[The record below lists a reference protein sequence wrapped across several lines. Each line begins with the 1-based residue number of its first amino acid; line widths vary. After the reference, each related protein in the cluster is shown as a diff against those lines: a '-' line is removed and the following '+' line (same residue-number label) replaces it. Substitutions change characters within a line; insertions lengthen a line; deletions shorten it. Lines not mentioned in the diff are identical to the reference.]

1 MPEKYVDLHM
11 HTTASDSTSSPTE
24 VLEHALKAKLSAIA
38 ITDHDTL
45 EGFIAIQK
53 LNSSQDLEILPAAE
67 LSANYKGEDVHIIGY
82 LMDYRDKQLLDKMEE
97 FKSEREKRGVKMV
110 EKLNQIGIGIT
121 MERVRAVAKHSVIG
135 RPHLAD
141 ALLQGNFTNS
151 YDEAFIKYLGYE
163 GPAYV
168 AKKYLSPQEALDL
181 IHQFKGVAVLAHP
194 GILRKDNLIVDLV
207 EMGLD
212 GIEAYHSQHDYQLTN
227 HYINLA
233 RKLGVIYSGG
243 SDCHGKRKGRILIGT
258 VKVPYQCLTMLKTVQ
273 QARFG

>member
-11 HTTASDSTSSPTE
+11 HTTASDSTSSPQE
-24 VLEHALKAKLSAIA
+24 VLEHTLKVRLSAIA

-45 EGFIAIQK
+45 DGFLDIQK
-53 LNSSQDLEILPAAE
+53 LNSNPDLEVLPAVE
-67 LSANYKGEDVHIIGY
+67 LSANYKGEDLHIIGY
-82 LMDYRDKQLLDKMEE
+82 LMDYRDQRLLDRMLE
-97 FKSEREKRGVKMV
+97 FKKAREKRGEKMV
-110 EKLNQIGIGIT
+110 EKLNRMGIGIS
-121 MERVRAVAKHSVIG
+121 MEKVKAVAKDSVIG

-141 ALLQGNFTNS
+141 ALLQEKFTNT
-151 YDEAFIKYLGYE
+151 YDEAFIKYLGYS

-181 IHQFKGVAVLAHP
+181 IHEYKGVAVLAHP
-194 GILRKDNLIVDLV
+194 GILKKDNLIVDLV

-243 SDCHGKRKGRILIGT
+243 SDCHGKRKGRVLIGT